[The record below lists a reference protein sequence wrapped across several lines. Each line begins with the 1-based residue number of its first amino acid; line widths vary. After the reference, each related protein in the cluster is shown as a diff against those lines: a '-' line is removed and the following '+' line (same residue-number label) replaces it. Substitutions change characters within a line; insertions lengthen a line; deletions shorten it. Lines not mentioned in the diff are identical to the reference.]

1 MVNDAL
7 RYNNPE
13 LRVLV
18 KERLKC
24 DPTKPS
30 GLVWKL
36 PVNNGRM
43 KVGQMA
49 GALDVTCGVYYISIN
64 NKRYKAHNLVL
75 ILHDVIFGEG
85 QTGDHIDGNKLN
97 NSIDNLHLVNQKK
110 QIYRNRHRNKI
121 LYTYTSWDKVLE
133 KYKSSYC
140 DPSTWEFFFVGY
152 FVDAYDAHTAACD
165 HMQQHNPQ
173 IPCKR
178 QPPFSLSQP

>member
-7 RYNNPE
+7 LYNNPE

-36 PVNNGRM
+36 CVGNGKV

-49 GALDVTCGVYYISIN
+49 GSLDVTCGIYRISIN
-64 NKRYKAHNLVL
+64 NKLYKAHNIVL
-75 ILHDVIFGEG
+75 ILHDVIFKENE
-85 QTGDHIDGNKLN
+85 TGGHIDGNKLN
-97 NSIDNLHLVNQKK
+97 NSIDNLHLVNHKE
-110 QIYRNRHRNKI
+110 QIYKNRHHNTI
-121 LYTYTSWDKVLE
+121 LYPYTSWDKVMRR
-133 KYKSSYC
+133 YKSSYC

-165 HMQQHNPQ
+165 HMQQHNPE

-178 QPPFSLSQP
+178 QPPFSPSQP